1 LIRGYTESF
10 IADIYNNFYIPG
22 RRTLIYDR
30 LDKNKH
36 NVVTSNQLTLCT
48 TYSHIIKHILDYSL
62 ITPGEITRQFE
73 VDYKQLFNKQR
84 IIFKNK
90 PNLTLLL
97 TDYSHFRNTTH
108 MPYLHNT
115 DNYTTPTLDTAN
127 IDSSNTTHIPTTN
140 ITAIINTSPNLI
152 IEL

>member
-1 LIRGYTESF
+1 VKYFVLVLCSEDIYFNAHLAQFKEYLLMRGYTESF
-10 IADIYNNFYIPG
+10 IADIYNNFYIPD

-36 NVVTSNQLTLCT
+36 NVVTTNPLTLCT

-73 VDYKQLFNKQR
+73 VDHKQLFNKER

-97 TDYSHFRNTTH
+97 TDYSH
-108 MPYLHNT
+108 
-115 DNYTTPTLDTAN
+115 TPLP
-127 IDSSNTTHIPTTN
+127 H
-140 ITAIINTSPNLI
+140 
-152 IEL
+152 